1 MAVTLARQ
9 AIFADHASMTLF
21 TQPYHDALAQLTTM
35 GAPFEITS
43 VDSPSGPVLAF
54 ANAASDLRSFMAG
67 GRDHGDKLLLQ
78 YQGSTWTFNTFFRA
92 ADVLSR
98 WLLDEHG
105 LNSGDRVAIAMR
117 NRPEWL
123 IAFVAIINAGGV
135 AVPLNSWGKSAE
147 LNQGL
152 EDSDASLL
160 ICDPQRSQLV
170 REINSDITQ
179 LVADFAD
186 GIDNARSL
194 DTILAISK
202 ESPNTECDSLPAIGP
217 TDPCILM
224 FTSGTSGRP
233 KGVLLS
239 HHHCCQALTNLEFVG
254 AVTYMTNQETV
265 SKHLSSPVQP
275 KTLLA
280 VPLFHISGLF
290 SQFIMNLR
298 HGRSLYIMYKWDA
311 VEALRLIKHEGVT
324 VLMGAPVMMM
334 ELLKNEKFGEA
345 DAACLTNIS
354 AGGAATPEALFDL
367 YRQKAGP
374 ALAGSGW
381 GMTET
386 MGTGAAFT
394 GYFYEHRPGASGFP
408 SPIMEFSFR
417 DEQGRPVDAG
427 EPGEI
432 HVRSSAAIQGYHT
445 GSFGDGAF
453 EGGWLAT
460 GDIGYLSDEGLLYI
474 CGRVKDMIIRGGEN
488 IYPSEIEACLLTLSG
503 CTEAAVV
510 GVPSAQWGEEVAAVI
525 RFDAGRNPTVGDVQ
539 AHCESHLAGFKVPR
553 HVVFTE
559 QELPRNATR
568 KLLKPAIVA
577 QYFASHDSN

>member
-1 MAVTLARQ
+1 
-9 AIFADHASMTLF
+9 MTLF
-21 TQPYHDALAQLTTM
+21 TQSYHDALAQLTMT

-54 ANAASDLRSFMAG
+54 VNTAGDLRRFMAG
-67 GRDHGDKLLLQ
+67 GRDHGDKALLQ
-78 YQGSTWTFNTFFRA
+78 YQGITWTFNAFFRA

-105 LNSGDRVAIAMR
+105 LASGDRIAIAMR

-170 REINSDITQ
+170 REINSDIPQ
-179 LVADFAD
+179 LVADFTD
-186 GIDNARSL
+186 GIDNALSL
-194 DTILAISK
+194 DTILAPSK
-202 ESPNTECDSLPAIGP
+202 ESLNTKSDCLPAIET

-239 HHHCCQALTNLEFVG
+239 HQHCCQALTNLEFVG
-254 AVTYMTNQETV
+254 AVTYMTNQEAM
-265 SKHLSSPVQP
+265 SKHLSSPVPP

-311 VEALRLIKHEGVT
+311 EEALRLIKHEGVT

-334 ELLKNEKFGEA
+334 ELLKNEKFDDQ
-345 DAACLTNIS
+345 DAAWLTNIS

-367 YRQKAGP
+367 YRQKAAP
-374 ALAGSGW
+374 ALAGGGW

-432 HVRSSAAIQGYHT
+432 HVRSSAAIQAYHT
-445 GSFGDGAF
+445 GSSGGGAF

-488 IYPSEIEACLLTLSG
+488 IYPSEIEACLLTLPG
-503 CTEAAVV
+503 CVEAAVV

-525 RFDAGRNPTVGDVQ
+525 RFDSGRNSTVNDVQ
-539 AHCESHLAGFKVPR
+539 THCKNHLADFKVPK

-577 QYFASHDSN
+577 QYFAPHDNN